1 MDLIIDRNLYRE
13 LLELHGEEGID
24 AVIGGDIIK
33 KRQAAFKNSA
43 AADNPPK
50 P

>member
-1 MDLIIDRNLYRE
+1 MDLIIDGNLYRE
-13 LLELHGEEGID
+13 LYELHGEEGID
-24 AVIGGDIIK
+24 AAIGNIIK
-33 KRQAAFKNSA
+33 ERQAAFKNSA